1 MESENILIKNPLIFF
16 QKEYLNEIQSKAF
29 PSAKYTISQQNLV
42 PKEILLTFPS
52 KDDAKQFYSKYQG
65 KSFDEKFN

>member
-1 MESENILIKNPLIFF
+1 METENILIKNPLIFF
-16 QKEYLNEIQSKAF
+16 QKNYLTQIQNSAF
-29 PSAKYTISQQNLV
+29 PNAKFFISQENLV

-52 KDDAKQFYSKYQG
+52 KNDAKEFYDKYQG

>member
-1 MESENILIKNPLIFF
+1 MEKENILIKNPLIFF
-16 QKEYLNEIQSKAF
+16 QKNYLTQIQSFAF
-29 PSAKYTISQQNLV
+29 PNAKFTISQQNLV

-52 KDDAKQFYSKYQG
+52 KTEAKDFYTKFQG

>member
-1 MESENILIKNPLIFF
+1 METENILIKNPLIFF
-16 QKEYLNEIQSKAF
+16 QKNYLNQIQPLAF
-29 PSAKYTISQQNLV
+29 PNAKFIISQENLV

-52 KDDAKQFYSKYQG
+52 KNEAKDFYDKYQG

>member
-1 MESENILIKNPLIFF
+1 METENILIKNPLIFF
-16 QKEYLNEIQSKAF
+16 QKNYLTQIQSFAF
-29 PSAKYTISQQNLV
+29 PNAKFTISQQNLV

-52 KDDAKQFYSKYQG
+52 KTEAKDFHTKFQG

>member
-1 MESENILIKNPLIFF
+1 MEPENILIKNPLIFF
-16 QKEYLNEIQSKAF
+16 QKNYLTQIQSFAL
-29 PSAKYTISQQNLV
+29 PNAKFTISQQNLV

-52 KDDAKQFYSKYQG
+52 QNEAKDFYNKYQG

>member
-1 MESENILIKNPLIFF
+1 METENILIKNPLIFF
-16 QKEYLNEIQSKAF
+16 QKNYLNQIQSLAF
-29 PSAKYTISQQNLV
+29 PNAKFIISQENLV

-52 KDDAKQFYSKYQG
+52 KNEAKDFYDKYQG